1 MLFLLA
7 QGSSN
12 NTFPLLGACWGATS
26 RGSQTWQLPE
36 PPRHNCTPPRL
47 KTYCRHLPTP
57 AMACR
62 RGDLFTHSCIS
73 KLKFVPFTWPW
84 SLVQTSSL
92 ELYPD
97 GGHYFCLI
105 HYYSFQSGPWASWH
119 IDSFFTGRWHIFIPP
134 WQVQKVAA
142 RTATMSMLSC
152 WACVVHLWCLLNQL
166 GLIGGKGN
174 CGQWQKLY
182 TGLVLIWSDYWN
194 NRAL

>member
-119 IDSFFTGRWHIFIPP
+119 IDIVFFHG
-134 WQVQKVAA
+134 KMA
-142 RTATMSMLSC
+142 
-152 WACVVHLWCLLNQL
+152 HLHPSLGKSKKWLQELQRCPCCLVEPASYICDVYLINL
-166 GLIGGKGN
+166 G
-174 CGQWQKLY
+174 
-182 TGLVLIWSDYWN
+182 
-194 NRAL
+194 